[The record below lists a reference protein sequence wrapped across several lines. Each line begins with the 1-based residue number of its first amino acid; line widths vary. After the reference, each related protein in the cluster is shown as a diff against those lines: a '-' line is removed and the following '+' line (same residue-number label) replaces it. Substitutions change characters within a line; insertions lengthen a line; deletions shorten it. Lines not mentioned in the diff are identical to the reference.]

1 MDCFTAEWSTAIYN
15 VTDPT
20 IENQKETRT
29 GSLFPF
35 SFTKRCNRFQK
46 STFPLLFLTDCA
58 TQLSHT
64 RKLRKNKTRE
74 TGRKMNTAR
83 WDPVKKGHE
92 TMVFA
97 PDDQASDK
105 SLGHSS
111 SSNWEIPSAD
121 GILFDVCWNV
131 TIGMERSLVV
141 LQQYQPKFWVE
152 ALPNQ
157 PPASPP
163 LGRLLMATRRA
174 LSVELANG

>member
-1 MDCFTAEWSTAIYN
+1 MYS
-15 VTDPT
+15 T
-20 IENQKETRT
+20 IETDR
-29 GSLFPF
+29 LF
-35 SFTKRCNRFQK
+35 
-46 STFPLLFLTDCA
+46 FLGVSVFLQHIEA
-58 TQLSHT
+58 TQ
-64 RKLRKNKTRE
+64 
-74 TGRKMNTAR
+74 NTAR

-174 LSVELANG
+174 LSVELANGRKKEKQEGGTSSQSRGRRSLAGQLFSIFQGKAGDSPGGSFH